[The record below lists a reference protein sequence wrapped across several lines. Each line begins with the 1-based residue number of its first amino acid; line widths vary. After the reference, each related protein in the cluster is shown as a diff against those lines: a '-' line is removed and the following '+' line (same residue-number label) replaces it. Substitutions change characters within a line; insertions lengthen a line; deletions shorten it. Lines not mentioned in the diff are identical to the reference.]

1 MTIEIASI
9 GSFHVGGREV
19 RLDGLPVRR
28 ARFAVGGPEKVVDP
42 NGAFEAEQMYV
53 QYVRVARPTAPC
65 PVLLWHGGGQTGVTW
80 EDTPDGRP
88 GWQMRF
94 LEAGWDV
101 YVSDAVERGRAG
113 WARFPEIFR
122 TEPVFR
128 EKRQAWELFRVG
140 PPGSWAD
147 EPGERRPFPGTR
159 FPWACYDRFFKQTV
173 PRWVGHEQITQ
184 RAYDALV
191 KEVGPCAIVAH
202 SQGCAFAMQAA
213 SAAPDLVKAVVAIE
227 PSGAPDPTATDA
239 GRLRDVPHLVVWGD
253 FIEGDPAWSDNRAR
267 VARYWDAL
275 AQAGCRAETLDLP
288 AEGVRGNSHF
298 PMMDDNSDQIAT
310 LVDRFLRAAICR

>member
-1 MTIEIASI
+1 MTIEVAAI
-9 GSFHVGGREV
+9 GGFHVGGREV
-19 RLDGLPVRR
+19 RLEGLPVRH

-53 QYVRVARPTAPC
+53 QYVRLASPTAPW
-65 PVLLWHGGGQTGVTW
+65 PLLLWHGGGQTGVTW

-113 WARFPEIFR
+113 WARFPEIFP

-147 EPGERRPFPGTR
+147 EPEARRPFPGTR
-159 FPWACYDRFFKQTV
+159 FPWRAYDRFFKQTV
-173 PRWVGHEQITQ
+173 PRWAGHEAITQ

-191 KEVGPCAIVAH
+191 GAVGPCAIMAH
-202 SQGCAFAMQAA
+202 SQGGAFAMQAA
-213 SAAPDLVKAVVAIE
+213 LAAPETVRAVIAIE
-227 PSGAPDPTATDA
+227 PSGVPDPGAVDPA
-239 GRLRDVPHLVVWGD
+239 RVRDVPHLVVWGD
-253 FIEGDPAWSDNRAR
+253 FIAGDAAWTDNRAR
-267 VARYWDAL
+267 VARYWEAL
-275 AQAGCRAETLDLP
+275 ARAGGRAEVLDLP
-288 AEGVRGNSHF
+288 AEGIHGNSHF
-298 PMMDDNSDQIAT
+298 PMMDDNSDAVAA
-310 LVDRFLRAAICR
+310 LVERWLRGLAG